1 MRFCQKSYKKA
12 LFFDIKYGLMKDYAI
27 HYIIMRTKQAARLTY
42 CQAGCY
48 VSLPIKGRDEV
59 LHRERDY
66 HSSSQTFLLP
76 SEELPLSPAY
86 SFAS

>member
-48 VSLPIKGRDEV
+48 VSLPI
-59 LHRERDY
+59 
-66 HSSSQTFLLP
+66 
-76 SEELPLSPAY
+76 
-86 SFAS
+86 